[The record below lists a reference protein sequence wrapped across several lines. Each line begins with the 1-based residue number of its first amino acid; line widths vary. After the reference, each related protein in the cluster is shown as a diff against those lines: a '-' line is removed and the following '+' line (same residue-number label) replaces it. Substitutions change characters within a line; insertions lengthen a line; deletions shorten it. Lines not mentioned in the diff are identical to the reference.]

1 MHLSLRIVSS
11 CYNQIPV
18 PLGFLKPVIKALG
31 PWKWH
36 KKHVHATHC
45 IAHLFKSGIISTSG
59 KKLLSNPVAA
69 AARTLLPLLQRPQRV
84 KAPQQRASKYA
95 AVAQKCS
102 DASLCK
108 MKALVLVCFLAVVF
122 YAAGLP
128 IAEEQDL
135 ASATNVPSSAD
146 SFDGVDALLESQEVT
161 AATDDTD
168 AHSEAGAA
176 AAFAAAQAGLDSQ
189 AAAAKA
195 QAQAE
200 AEAASAALAAA
211 AAKAAAGAKAAASAK
226 AKAEDVPDAFVH
238 SDPNDKRL
246 PAIADAVKDAID
258 SGRKSC
264 STKAPGGKVRS
275 VRVVFAR
282 HQLVSRGDLEYEV
295 EVESIDVHGFEQ
307 VFLANVRWRH
317 ADDARY
323 VRVDGKTVQE
333 RAQIVSMVP
342 SPCAVGDAAIL
353 IATSAQVEKI
363 NAQKLPWTA
372 SVSSKF
378 RGKTLAE
385 MSYLFNAKLPQLTAD
400 TVSSVSLDVA
410 LPEAYDA
417 RDTRNHEAACVAF
430 QPKDQGQCG
439 SCYAFGATS
448 ALAARMCMTSKHSL
462 NFDLSFQETMECV
475 NGCNGG
481 WSKDVYTAMYTKP
494 SVPDQCEPYK
504 PVDIPDAG
512 IDSNTC
518 GAYSCAKPFQVFT
531 QKDSFKIYTGMSAIQ
546 QELLT
551 NGPGVVVFDVFDD
564 FFTYQ
569 CVRFR
574 VKSLMIFFSL
584 ISAYCT
590 ACILMC
596 TL

>member
-1 MHLSLRIVSS
+1 
-11 CYNQIPV
+11 
-18 PLGFLKPVIKALG
+18 
-31 PWKWH
+31 
-36 KKHVHATHC
+36 
-45 IAHLFKSGIISTSG
+45 
-59 KKLLSNPVAA
+59 
-69 AARTLLPLLQRPQRV
+69 V

-176 AAFAAAQAGLDSQ
+176 AAFAAAQA
-189 AAAAKA
+189 AAAKA

-226 AKAEDVPDAFVH
+226 AKADDVPDEFVH
-238 SDPNDKRL
+238 SDPNDKRF

-282 HQLVSRGDLEYEV
+282 HQLVTRGDLEYEV

-323 VRVDGKTVQE
+323 VRVDGKSVQV

-353 IATSAQVEKI
+353 IATSAQAEKI
-363 NAQKLPWTA
+363 NAQNLSWTA
-372 SVSSKF
+372 SVNSKF

-385 MSYLFNAKLPQLTAD
+385 MSNFFGYRPDFEFSQLASQ
-400 TVSSVSLDVA
+400 TVSSTLNVV

-430 QPKDQGQCG
+430 QPKDQGDCG
-439 SCYAFGATS
+439 SCYAFAS
-448 ALAARMCMTSKHSL
+448 MSSLAARLCMNSKRSINL
-462 NFDLSFQETMECV
+462 DLSFQEAIECT

-481 WSKDVYTAMYTKP
+481 DAYRVYSAMYTKP
-494 SVPDQCEPYK
+494 AVPNQCEPYK
-504 PVDIPDAG
+504 GVGIPDSG
-512 IDSNTC
+512 INSKTC
-518 GAYSCAKPFQVFT
+518 AAYSCAKPFKVFT
-531 QKDSFKIYTGMSAIQ
+531 QKDSFRSYKGMSAIQ
-546 QELLT
+546 QELLA
-551 NGPGVVVFDVFDD
+551 NGPGLAGFEVFDD
-564 FFTYQ
+564 FAFDHK

-574 VKSLMIFFSL
+574 V
-584 ISAYCT
+584 YCV
-590 ACILMC
+590 ACIFISSNSLSHQHQRWSIHQIQRC
-596 TL
+596 QTCRLSRGYAHWLGCCNRRHPILALAKFIWQKLARRRLLQNEAWC